1 MLRAVKTHVSKIDSI
16 KNDVGLLD
24 ISDISESVT
33 HCQQSVGGGQWEGQ
47 NA

>member
-24 ISDISESVT
+24 ISESVT
-33 HCQQSVGGGQWEGQ
+33 HCQQSVGGGQ
-47 NA
+47 